1 MFSLV
6 FYCKLN
12 IIKLYPLLELLFIL
26 EFAIEFL
33 SSNPSLQKTSLNHL
47 IDYGLQLKKNKDDFV
62 QFIYKLSDNLDP
74 DDVERVLGKCKQIDE
89 EIFVKLVCELELEN
103 KYKEISQV
111 NFICFCW
118 WQLQQYI
125 AIEIKERAL

>member
-1 MFSLV
+1 M
-6 FYCKLN
+6 
-12 IIKLYPLLELLFIL
+12 ELLFIL

-62 QFIYKLSDNLDP
+62 RFIYKFSDNLDP
-74 DDVERVLGKCKQIDE
+74 DDVERVLGKCKEIDE

-111 NFICFCW
+111 NFIRSPW
-118 WQLQQYI
+118 KLLV
-125 AIEIKERAL
+125 EILLNVKKKMRLY